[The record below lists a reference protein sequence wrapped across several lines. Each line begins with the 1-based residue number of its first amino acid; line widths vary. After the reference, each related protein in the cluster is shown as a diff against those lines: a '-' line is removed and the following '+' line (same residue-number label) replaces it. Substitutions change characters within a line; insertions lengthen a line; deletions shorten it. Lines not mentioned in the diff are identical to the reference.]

1 MMHEIAIWYLLG
13 TGIIVP
19 IVVAYIL
26 SVVMRMSKQFDSVNA
41 MLSSHER
48 QLDALNVTNVHHYKM
63 AKNASRDAESCQR
76 DINLLHEVIDEHSR
90 VDSYLA
96 SELERLKPDLK
107 NLDKISASFSA
118 HLDEI
123 DEAVSEHNQAFT
135 DFREEMDRLDS
146 KIDDVEEEH
155 INNMSATDDTLA
167 THTKQINKLF
177 AKYREISNVYEQN
190 KDLYNEPTPPEPK
203 AEPTIQQSIA
213 QWRPIGN
220 EIGSSLYVDG
230 TLFATL
236 TDYACVIS
244 ETMQQIYQKPDMLI
258 NNKAYDWILTE
269 GDMFGEYADQISH
282 LINADLEGIANI
294 EKYFNQA
301 DRSENDI
308 YRQYNTPLSQ
318 YYLAVVK
325 QHVPTEIFDCLVSG
339 IYDKT
344 IRQFFDYQG
353 VRSAHVSAGWYVL
366 VVEVYGANQVRT
378 KYVPC
383 RTRQIAR
390 RVFSIF
396 DGFMRP
402 AAEAYHE
409 LGYETR
415 RKSFPV
421 TSLRP
426 FTDIPNL
433 TLDTS
438 ILDKLKETFV

>member
-26 SVVMRMSKQFDSVNA
+26 SVVMRMSKQHDKFYSVMQNYDNLHSI
-41 MLSSHER
+41 MLSHDR
-48 QLDALNVTNVHHYKM
+48 QLVALTEDYRHVYTMAHDASNET
-63 AKNASRDAESCQR
+63 ESCVGE
-76 DINLLHEVIDEHSR
+76 IATLH
-90 VDSYLA
+90 
-96 SELERLKPDLK
+96 
-107 NLDKISASFSA
+107 
-118 HLDEI
+118 
-123 DEAVSEHNQAFT
+123 EAVSEHNQAFT
-135 DFREEMDRLDS
+135 DFREEMDRLDG

-167 THTKQINKLF
+167 SHTKQINKLF

-236 TDYACVIS
+236 NNYARLIS
-244 ETMQQIYQKPDMLI
+244 ETMQHIYKRPDMLI
-258 NNKAYDWILTE
+258 NNKSYNWILTE

-282 LINADLEGIANI
+282 LINADLDGIANI

-325 QHVPTEIFDCLVSG
+325 QHVPTEIFDGNFPVV
-339 IYDKT
+339 YDKT
-344 IRQFFDYQG
+344 VRQFLDYQG
-353 VRSAHVSAGWYVL
+353 VRGACAYAGWYVL

-421 TSLRP
+421 LSLRP
-426 FTDIPNL
+426 FTDIPHL
-433 TLDTS
+433 TLYSTEL
-438 ILDKLKETFV
+438 ILDNLKETFV

>member
-48 QLDALNVTNVHHYKM
+48 QLIALTEDYRHVYSMAHDASNETENCVGEIAT
-63 AKNASRDAESCQR
+63 
-76 DINLLHEVIDEHSR
+76 LHEAISDHNEEHK
-90 VDSYLA
+90 
-96 SELERLKPDLK
+96 RL
-107 NLDKISASFSA
+107 N
-118 HLDEI
+118 DEI
-123 DEAVSEHNQAFT
+123 D
-135 DFREEMDRLDS
+135 RLDG

-167 THTKQINKLF
+167 SHTKQINKLF
-177 AKYREISNVYEQN
+177 AKYREINNVYEQN

-236 TDYACVIS
+236 NNYARLIS
-244 ETMQQIYQKPDMLI
+244 ETMQQIYQRPDMLI
-258 NNKAYDWILTE
+258 HNKSYNWILTE
-269 GDMFGEYADQISH
+269 GDMFGAYADQISH
-282 LINADLEGIANI
+282 LINADLDGIANI

-325 QHVPTEIFDCLVSG
+325 QHVPTEIFDGNFPVV
-339 IYDKT
+339 YDKT
-344 IRQFFDYQG
+344 VRQFLDYQG
-353 VRSAHVSAGWYVL
+353 VRGACAYAGWYVL
-366 VVEVYGANQVRT
+366 VVEVYGASQVRT
-378 KYVPC
+378 KFVPC

-396 DGFMRP
+396 DGFIRP
-402 AAEAYHE
+402 AAKAYHE

-421 TSLRP
+421 TLLRP
-426 FTDIPNL
+426 FTDIPHL
-433 TLDTS
+433 TLDEF
-438 ILDKLKETFV
+438 ILDELKETFV

>member
-1 MMHEIAIWYLLG
+1 MHEIAIWYLLG

-26 SVVMRMSKQFDSVNA
+26 SVVMRMSKQFDNVNS
-41 MLSSHER
+41 MLASHER
-48 QLDALNVTNVHHYKM
+48 QLVALTEDYRHVYSIALDASNQ
-63 AKNASRDAESCQR
+63 AENCVGE
-76 DINLLHEVIDEHSR
+76 IATLH
-90 VDSYLA
+90 
-96 SELERLKPDLK
+96 
-107 NLDKISASFSA
+107 
-118 HLDEI
+118 
-123 DEAVSEHNQAFT
+123 EAVSEHNQAFT
-135 DFREEMDRLDS
+135 DFREEIERLDG

-155 INNMSATDDTLA
+155 INVLEANNDSIAS
-167 THTKQINKLF
+167 HTKQINKLF
-177 AKYREISNVYEQN
+177 AKYREFSI
-190 KDLYNEPTPPEPK
+190 DLHTATPTTPPEPK
-203 AEPTIQQSIA
+203 AEPTIQQSIE
-213 QWRPIGN
+213 QWRPNGN
-220 EIGSSLYVDG
+220 EIESSLYVNG

-236 TDYACVIS
+236 TDYARLIS
-244 ETMQQIYQKPDMLI
+244 ETMQHIYKRPDMLI

-269 GDMFGEYADQISH
+269 GDMFGAYADQISH
-282 LINADLEGIANI
+282 LINADLDGIANI
-294 EKYFNQA
+294 ENYFNQA
-301 DRSENDI
+301 NRSQNDI
-308 YRQYNTPLSQ
+308 YRQYNTPRSQ
-318 YYLAVVK
+318 YYLAVVR
-325 QHVPTEIFDCLVSG
+325 QHVPTEIFDGNFPVVYG
-339 IYDKT
+339 KT
-344 IRQFFDYQG
+344 VRQFLDYQG
-353 VRSAHVSAGWYVL
+353 VRGACAYASWYVL

-409 LGYETR
+409 IVYETR
-415 RKSFPV
+415 RVSFPA

>member
-1 MMHEIAIWYLLG
+1 MMHQIAIWYLLG

-48 QLDALNVTNVHHYKM
+48 QLVALTEDYRHVYTMAHDASNETENCVGEIAT
-63 AKNASRDAESCQR
+63 
-76 DINLLHEVIDEHSR
+76 LHEAISDHNEEHK
-90 VDSYLA
+90 
-96 SELERLKPDLK
+96 RL
-107 NLDKISASFSA
+107 N
-118 HLDEI
+118 DEI
-123 DEAVSEHNQAFT
+123 D
-135 DFREEMDRLDS
+135 RLDG

-167 THTKQINKLF
+167 SHTKQINKLF
-177 AKYREISNVYEQN
+177 AKYREINNVYEQN

-236 TDYACVIS
+236 TDFTRLIS
-244 ETMQQIYQKPDMLI
+244 ETMQHIYKRPDMLI
-258 NNKAYDWILTE
+258 NNKSYNWILSE

-282 LINADLEGIANI
+282 LINADLDGIANI

-301 DRSENDI
+301 NRSENDI
-308 YRQYNTPLSQ
+308 YRQYNTPSSQ

-325 QHVPTEIFDCLVSG
+325 QHVPTEIFDGNFPVV
-339 IYDKT
+339 YDKT
-344 IRQFFDYQG
+344 VRKFLDYQG
-353 VRSAHVSAGWYVL
+353 VRGARAYASWYVL

-415 RKSFPV
+415 RKSFPA
-421 TSLRP
+421 TLLRP